1 MKYTGIQS
9 QKRKNNLRSTVLLI
23 LFPVLLLGLTWLLF
37 FLLFSFSGTDY
48 YAVDYSGSGYS
59 GSDYYSGVPGIIEM
73 TNEMFLS
80 ISPWVIGGCAIWF
93 LIAYFS
99 NTAMIR
105 SATSSHSL
113 NRMENKRIYNLVE
126 NLCISIGMQ
135 MPKID
140 VIEDDSLNAF
150 ASGIDKKTYT
160 VTLSRGIINKLDD
173 EELKG
178 VIAHELTHIR
188 NNDVR
193 LLIVSIVF
201 VGIFA
206 FISQMLFRSLLYA
219 PRRSGNNNNKGGAAL
234 MILVALVVAAIG
246 YLLAMLMRFA
256 ISRKREYMADA
267 GAAEITKNPLALA
280 SALQKIS
287 GDPYIEAVKRD
298 DVAQMFIEHTG
309 KKKKAPIFSKL
320 FATHPPIEERI
331 RVLQQF

>member
-9 QKRKNNLRSTVLLI
+9 QKRKNNLRSTILLI

-37 FLLFSFSGTDY
+37 FLLFSFSGTDSY
-48 YAVDYSGSGYS
+48 VADYSGGGYS
-59 GSDYYSGVPGIIEM
+59 GYYSGASGIIEM
-73 TNEMFLS
+73 ANGMFLS
-80 ISPWVIGGCAIWF
+80 VFPWVIGGCAVWF

-113 NRMENKRIYNLVE
+113 NRMENKRVYNLVE
-126 NLCISIGMQ
+126 NLCISIGMP
-135 MPKID
+135 MPKVD

-219 PRRSGNNNNKGGAAL
+219 PRKSGNNNNKGGAIL
-234 MILVALVVAAIG
+234 MILIALVVAAIG

-287 GDPYIEAVKRD
+287 GDPYIEAVTRD

-309 KKKKAPIFSKL
+309 KKKTSLFKRL